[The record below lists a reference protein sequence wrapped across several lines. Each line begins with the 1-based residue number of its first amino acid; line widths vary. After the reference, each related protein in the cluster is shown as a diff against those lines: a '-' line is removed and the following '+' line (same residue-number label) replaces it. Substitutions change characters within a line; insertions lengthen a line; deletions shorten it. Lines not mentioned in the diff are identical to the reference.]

1 MQDIVFV
8 PKMTIRGS
16 FIEKVTIA
24 IAETLGLSVKRI
36 GESIVILGAEGVK
49 EVGKG
54 VKGIGESIKK
64 IFE

>member
-1 MQDIVFV
+1 
-8 PKMTIRGS
+8 MTIRGS

-24 IAETLGLSVKRI
+24 IADTLGLSVKRI
-36 GESIVILGAEGVK
+36 GESIVILGTEGVK